1 MSTRPPNRPRWF
13 HHPIGAGPTG
23 PPHTQRKVL
32 FVSVDIS
39 QVVGSG
45 SLLLAAPIALAAGA
59 ITVASPCCLPLVP
72 GYLSYTTGMTAA
84 DAQAGQGGRARSR
97 ALLGTALFVL
107 GFAAVFTAY
116 GALFGSVSTLLLAHQ
131 ETIIRVLGVL
141 TIVLGLMFMGILERI
156 PLLSRSFKPRFT
168 PRAGLAG
175 APLLGVMFGIGWTP
189 CIGPTL
195 AAVLSLSLTTGSA
208 GRGALLAF
216 LYAVGVGIPFL
227 LFTLALGKSLRAFA
241 FARRHTRTVLRV
253 GGVLLVLVG
262 ITQVSGLWSL
272 LISQMQTW
280 ISGYALPL

>member
-1 MSTRPPNRPRWF
+1 M
-13 HHPIGAGPTG
+13 
-23 PPHTQRKVL
+23 
-32 FVSVDIS
+32 SVDIS

-84 DAQAGQGGRARSR
+84 DAQASQSAPDGRVRRR
-97 ALLGTALFVL
+97 ALAGTPLFIL

-116 GALFGSVSTLLLAHQ
+116 GVLFGSLSTLLLAHQ
-131 ETIIRVLGVL
+131 ETVIRVLGVL
-141 TIVLGLMFMGILERI
+141 TILLGLMFMGVLERI
-156 PLLSRSFKPRFT
+156 PLLSRTFKPRFT

-195 AAVLSLSLTTGSA
+195 AAVLSLSMTTGSA
-208 GRGALLAF
+208 GRGAFLAF
-216 LYAVGVGIPFL
+216 LYSVGVGIPFL

-253 GGVLLVLVG
+253 GGILLVAVG
-262 ITQVSGLWSL
+262 IAQVSGLWNL
-272 LISQMQTW
+272 LIQQMQTW
-280 ISGYALPL
+280 IAGYELPL

>member
-1 MSTRPPNRPRWF
+1 M
-13 HHPIGAGPTG
+13 
-23 PPHTQRKVL
+23 
-32 FVSVDIS
+32 SVDIS

-59 ITVASPCCLPLVP
+59 ITVTSPCCLPLVP

-84 DAQAGQGGRARSR
+84 DAQATQSAPDGRVRRR
-97 ALLGTALFVL
+97 ALLGTALFIL

-116 GALFGSVSTLLLAHQ
+116 GVLFGSLGTLLLTHQ
-131 ETIIRVLGVL
+131 ETVIRVLGVL
-141 TIVLGLMFMGILERI
+141 TILLGLMFMGVLERI
-156 PLLSRSFKPRFT
+156 PLLSRTFKPRFT

-195 AAVLSLSLTTGSA
+195 AAVLSLSMTTGSA

-216 LYAVGVGIPFL
+216 LYSVGVGIPFL
-227 LFTLALGKSLRAFA
+227 LFTLALGKSLRAFT

-253 GGVLLVLVG
+253 GGILLVAVG
-262 ITQVSGLWSL
+262 VAQVSGLWNL
-272 LISQMQTW
+272 MIQQMQTW
-280 ISGYALPL
+280 IAGYELPL

>member
-1 MSTRPPNRPRWF
+1 
-13 HHPIGAGPTG
+13 
-23 PPHTQRKVL
+23 L
-32 FVSVDIS
+32 SVDIS

-45 SLLLAAPIALAAGA
+45 SLFLAGPIALAAGA

-84 DAQAGQGGRARSR
+84 DAHEAQSAPGGRARSR
-97 ALLGTALFVL
+97 ALLGTALFIL

-131 ETIIRVLGVL
+131 DTVIRVLGVL
-141 TIVLGLMFMGILERI
+141 TILLGLMFLGALERI
-156 PLLSRSFKPRFT
+156 PLLSRTFKPRFT

-175 APLLGVMFGIGWTP
+175 APFMGVMFGVGWTP

-216 LYAVGVGIPFL
+216 LYAVGVGVPFL
-227 LFTLALGKSLRAFA
+227 VFTLALGKSLRAFA
-241 FARRHTRTVLRV
+241 FARRHTRSVLRV
-253 GGVLLVLVG
+253 GGALLVAVG
-262 ITQVSGLWSL
+262 IAQVSGLWTL
-272 LISQMQTW
+272 MIHHMQTW
-280 ISGYALPL
+280 VSGYELPL

>member
-1 MSTRPPNRPRWF
+1 M
-13 HHPIGAGPTG
+13 
-23 PPHTQRKVL
+23 
-32 FVSVDIS
+32 SVDVS

-45 SLLLAAPIALAAGA
+45 SLLLAAPIALTAGA

-84 DAQAGQGGRARSR
+84 DAHEAHTAQGHRGRRR

-116 GALFGSVSTLLLAHQ
+116 GAFFGSLSTVLFRNQ
-131 ETIIRVLGVL
+131 DVVIRVLGVL
-141 TIVLGLMFMGILERI
+141 TIILGLVFMGVLERL
-156 PLLSRSFKPRFT
+156 PLVSRTFRPRFT

-195 AAVLSLSLTTGSA
+195 AAVLSLSMTTGSA
-208 GRGALLAF
+208 GRGAFLAF

-227 LFTLALGKSLRAFA
+227 LFTLALGKSLRAVS
-241 FARRHTRTVLRV
+241 FARRNARHMMTL
-253 GGVLLVLVG
+253 GGALLVAVG
-262 ITQVSGLWSL
+262 VAQLTGVWARLIYEMQVWASNY
-272 LISQMQTW
+272 Q
-280 ISGYALPL
+280 LPL

>member
-1 MSTRPPNRPRWF
+1 M
-13 HHPIGAGPTG
+13 
-23 PPHTQRKVL
+23 
-32 FVSVDIS
+32 SVDIS

-84 DAQAGQGGRARSR
+84 DVQAAQDGRARSR
-97 ALLGTALFVL
+97 ALLGTALFIL

-131 ETIIRVLGVL
+131 ETVIRVLGVL
-141 TIVLGLMFMGILERI
+141 TIVLGLMFMGVLERL
-156 PLLSRSFKPRFT
+156 PLVSRTFKPRFT

-208 GRGALLAF
+208 GRGAFLAF

-262 ITQVSGLWSL
+262 IAQVSGLWSL
-272 LISQMQTW
+272 MISQMQTW
-280 ISGYALPL
+280 ISGYELPL

>member
-1 MSTRPPNRPRWF
+1 MSTRPPNWPRRF
-13 HHPIGAGPTG
+13 HPIGAGPAG

-168 PRAGLAG
+168 PRAGLVG